1 MPLTCPASK
10 KRTFA
15 DMDGN
20 GYLDMNVNLQ
30 YAWEL
35 GTSAQVGGLQRV
47 GPVLWGSVS
56 SFTGRT
62 FPAMAKGGDE

>member
-1 MPLTCPASK
+1 
-10 KRTFA
+10 
-15 DMDGN
+15 MDGN
-20 GYLDMNVNLQ
+20 GYLDMKVNLQ